1 MLIFIFSSV
10 WIIIGVVAAVIAY
23 ASRTGPDEAIKNL
36 SQWLDRAG
44 LENTQGWISE
54 QWKERKLRVI
64 GVSLLFALFVV
75 GIFTAG
81 MIAEK
86 ELSGGTQGLVAR
98 PANHWS
104 PLSDREAVGLR
115 DELRKLPPE
124 KLGVLC
130 GIPACADLAESIYD
144 VSQGMQWPGTYS
156 SSYFM
161 DTGIHQ
167 GIEIWS
173 FPKKEKQRDKIAA
186 IIERTTN
193 GRLKIST
200 HTWPNNPPPE
210 GENDINLV
218 VGRFK

>member
-10 WIIIGVVAAVIAY
+10 WLIIGVVAAVIAY
-23 ASRTGPDEAIKNL
+23 ASRTGPDEAFKNI
-36 SQWLDRAG
+36 SQWLERAG
-44 LENTQGWISE
+44 LQSTQDWLSE
-54 QWKERKLRVI
+54 QWKKRKFRVF
-64 GVSLLFALFVV
+64 GVTLLFALFVV

-81 MIAEK
+81 MVFERETSDGK
-86 ELSGGTQGLVAR
+86 SGVVAR
-98 PANHWS
+98 PANHWP
-104 PLSDREAVGLR
+104 PLSDREAIALR

-124 KLGVLC
+124 KLDVLC

-144 VSQGMQWPGTYS
+144 VSQGMQWQGTYS

-161 DTGIHQ
+161 DTGIHL

-173 FPKKEKQRDKIAA
+173 FPKKEKERDKIAA